1 MTGFIDFDNFSMFNE
16 SLVRHDKT
24 RSNSGRSCGHQISLA
39 ARSNQLRL
47 DLGCDMSGFSKLH
60 SSLTASSLWNE
71 PDKTRIVF
79 ITMLSMADSNG
90 DVKASVVGLAHQ
102 ARESLPDTEAAL
114 KTLLSPD
121 PHSGRKEMEGRR
133 IVEIEGGW
141 HLVTHEFYRE
151 LGMSEETKRYWR
163 ERKRALREKKS
174 KNVSDK
180 SRKSRTVKDSLGSL
194 VSVSASDSVKKEEG
208 TREKKPLLVP
218 TAEDIYNAYPLK
230 VGRPDAIR
238 EIKKCF
244 GEFGQSFLLERTV
257 AFAKARNGDTDFC
270 PHPSTWFHQ
279 HRFND
284 DPETWKPKQ
293 PGQKKKPLKP
303 WEKIPQSKPRF
314 NDLYPQ

>member
-1 MTGFIDFDNFSMFNE
+1 MFNE
-16 SLVRHDKT
+16 SLVRHDNP
-24 RSNSGRSCGHQISLA
+24 RSNSGRSCGHQIILA

-102 ARESLPDTEAAL
+102 ARESLADTQTAL
-114 KTLLSPD
+114 KTLLAPD

-208 TREKKPLLVP
+208 TRERKPKSVI
-218 TAEDIYNAYPLK
+218 DCIAYCRE
-230 VGRPDAIR
+230 VGLTETDGHWLY
-238 EIKKCF
+238 EKW
-244 GEFGQSFLLERTV
+244 QSNGFTNGGKPILDWKGTV
-257 AFAKARNGDTDFC
+257 R
-270 PHPSTWFHQ
+270 
-279 HRFND
+279 
-284 DPETWKPKQ
+284 TWKLKGDIFPSHKRGIGSSSFTRPKE
-293 PGQKKKPLKP
+293 GKPHDELMSDKA
-303 WEKIPQSKPRF
+303 WERKFGGKQ
-314 NDLYPQ
+314 